1 MLAVPPII
9 AEIAP
14 GIVAMALAV
23 SVWFKARAAHRQMH
37 SHKRDC

>member
-14 GIVAMALAV
+14 GVVAMVVAAT
-23 SVWFKARAAHRQMH
+23 VWFKARAAHKH
-37 SHKRDC
+37 AHPAE